1 MIYFDTA
8 YLSRLYLEDTGWEPV
23 RALAQTDRVGCCLH
37 GRAETIA
44 AFHRK
49 HREGWLDQ
57 TDLRALIEQFD
68 GDCAGGGY
76 QWLPL
81 SELVMVRL
89 SQVFALLPKTIPLR
103 SADAIHLA
111 CAAENAC
118 KNIFSNDARV
128 LDAASYFGLKGVN
141 VI

>member
-8 YLSRLYLEDTGWEPV
+8 YLARLYLEDAGWEPV
-23 RALAQTDRVGCCLH
+23 RALAQTDRVACCLH

-49 HREGWLDQ
+49 HREGRLDQ
-57 TDLRALIEQFD
+57 TELRALIEQFNE
-68 GDCAGGGY
+68 DCAGGGY

-81 SELVMVRL
+81 SELVIVRL
-89 SQVFALLPKTIPLR
+89 TQVCALLPKTIPLR
-103 SADAIHLA
+103 SADAVHLA
-111 CAAENAC
+111 CAAENGC
-118 KNIFSNDARV
+118 KDIFSNDPRV
-128 LDAASYFGLKGVN
+128 LDAATHFGLKGVN

>member
-1 MIYFDTA
+1 VIYFDTA
-8 YLSRLYLEDTGWEPV
+8 YLARLYLEDAGWEQV
-23 RALAQTDRVGCCLH
+23 RALAQTDRVACCLH

-49 HREGWLDQ
+49 HREGRFDPIG
-57 TDLRALIEQFD
+57 LRGLIEQFNV
-68 GDCAGGGY
+68 DCVGGGY

-81 SELVMVRL
+81 SELVIVRL
-89 SQVFALLPKTIPLR
+89 TKAYALLPKTIPLR

-111 CAAENAC
+111 CAAENGC
-118 KNIFSNDARV
+118 KDIFSNDPRV
-128 LDAASYFGLKGVN
+128 LDGASHFGLKGVN